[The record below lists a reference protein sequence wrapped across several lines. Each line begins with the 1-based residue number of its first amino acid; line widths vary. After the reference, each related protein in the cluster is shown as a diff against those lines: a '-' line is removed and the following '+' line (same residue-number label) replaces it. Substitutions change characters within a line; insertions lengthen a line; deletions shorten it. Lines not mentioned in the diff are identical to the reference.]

1 MRLLAA
7 PAALALLPTLAT
19 AFPLDDARRFDLRA
33 RLYTEA
39 SIATE
44 NSEPQTTPSRAIG
57 QLVSHRSFFNPELD
71 GDLTTLQPFG
81 LDALKVRLALWGF
94 YDGIYDYGTSQY
106 ARAKDSLQAR
116 FTEGHTSSAPFTRQ
130 DRLLDPYEIYAYQP
144 DPVLGSLP
152 FRVNEAYVQVDKGR
166 FGLRAGRQTISW
178 GESDTVALL
187 DQTNPFDLRR
197 AIPGLFEDIDEA
209 RIPLWTLR
217 GTVDLVQSWGPF
229 SSVFLDTYL
238 VPGSID
244 TTVSATPIPT
254 VSPYSPPESDPQSIV
269 TTFTSIVPA
278 DLRDFLEDSL
288 GGIQFVQYDHLP
300 TRSMANSRFGVR
312 LEGVVAR
319 EYTTS
324 VWYYRTLAQVPVPQF
339 APLDLSRAPLFH
351 EGLTGPTQ
359 LITTIEHRPVDVLA
373 AATTFFSP
381 RLNAILRGQ
390 VMLFLDEQAFI
401 PDENLPFEKLV
412 RQPRLRAF
420 LADLP
425 PALGGP
431 VVLPGGDDQGH
442 VPTADFLRWELGFD
456 RNFFVRALNPANSFL
471 FVGAFVGS
479 WNLSETFTGRD
490 YRFYGQRKPTSTGL
504 ETGANVDDLPDSLQ
518 AVAVLRTVPD
528 HFVDLHPVETFVQAT
543 LRTDYMHGRLT
554 PQLTVILD
562 PRGTYAVA
570 PSVTYRWSDRVQA
583 DLRYVALMGGFF
595 QTGFFRDRDQVTA
608 RVTYLVN

>member
-1 MRLLAA
+1 MRRLAV
-7 PAALALLPTLAT
+7 PSILVLFPALAV
-19 AFPLDDARRFDLRA
+19 AFPLDEARRFSLRG
-33 RLYTEA
+33 RFYTEA

-44 NSEPQTTPSRAIG
+44 YNEPQTTPSIAPG
-57 QLVSHRSFFNPELD
+57 QLLSNRSFFNPELD

-81 LDALKVRLALWGF
+81 LDTLKFRLALWGF
-94 YDGIYDYGTSQY
+94 YDGIYDYGAGQY

-116 FTEGHTSSAPFTRQ
+116 FTEGRTSSAPFTRR
-130 DRLLDPYEIYAYQP
+130 DDTIDPYEIYAYQR
-144 DPVLGSLP
+144 DPVFGALP
-152 FRVNEAYVQVDKGR
+152 FRVNEAYVHLEKGR
-166 FGLRAGRQTISW
+166 VSLRAGRQSISW

-187 DQTNPFDLRR
+187 DQSNPFDLTRG
-197 AIPGLFEDIDEA
+197 IPGLFEDVDEA

-217 GTVDLVQSWGPF
+217 GTVDLAQSWGPL
-229 SSVFLDTYL
+229 SSVFLDAYL

-254 VSPYSPPESDPQSIV
+254 VSPYAPPEDDPQNIV

-278 DLRDFLEDSL
+278 DLRTFLEDSL

-300 TRSMANSRFGVR
+300 TRSMANSRWGVR

-324 VWYYRTLAQVPVPQF
+324 LWYYRTLAQTPVPQF

-351 EGLTGPTQ
+351 EGATGPTQ
-359 LITTIEHRPVDVLA
+359 LITTIEHRPVDVFA

-390 VMLFLDEQAFI
+390 VMFFLDEQAFI
-401 PDENLPFEKLV
+401 PDENLPFEALV
-412 RQPRLRAF
+412 RQPRLRRF
-420 LADLP
+420 LAELP

-431 VVLPGGDDQGH
+431 VLLSDGADQGH

-490 YRFYGQRKPTSTGL
+490 YRYYGQRKPTSTGL

-528 HFVDLHPVETFVQAT
+528 HFVDLHPVETFVQAN
-543 LRTDYMHGRLT
+543 LRTDYLHGRLT
-554 PQLTVILD
+554 PQLTVILN

-570 PSVTYRWSDRVQA
+570 PAVTYRWSDSVQV

-608 RVTYLVN
+608 RLTYLVN